1 MDRPEDR
8 LALIELLER
17 DGRTGRTVDVHH
29 WPLTLGRALDNS
41 VVLDDPHV
49 AASHA
54 TLAPD
59 ADGRLVLSVGASDNG
74 VLVDGTRL
82 AAGQQQVLAPG
93 GALLQLGSVR
103 LRLRLRGEV
112 LAPERRMVFTAL
124 NPAAIA
130 VQAAAL
136 FMLVMARHWVSLDP
150 GADFTAWL
158 RLLLAL
164 PLAIVGWCGAWALV
178 SKLFQ
183 HRFDF
188 WGHLRLV
195 LPWLLAVELVE
206 AVMPQLAASL
216 SWPLLW
222 QLSAPVTVVLLALML
237 RAQLA
242 HVLPLHGRV
251 VTATVATLAMGYGV
265 VSLALQHRSTDRFT
279 RAPYMS
285 TLPLPALRLSG
296 AVPPQTLVESMAP
309 LREQLARRV
318 RQAKDDDAG
327 DGAEADSGD

>member
-17 DGRTGRTVDVHH
+17 DGRTGRAVDVHR
-29 WPLTLGRALDNS
+29 WPLTLGRALDNTL
-41 VVLDDPHV
+41 VLDDLHV
-49 AASHA
+49 AAAHA

-59 ADGRLVLSVGASDNG
+59 EEGRLVLTVGHSDNG
-74 VLVDGTRL
+74 VLVDGKRL
-82 AAGQQQVLAPG
+82 AAGQQQVLPAG
-93 GALLQLGSVR
+93 GALLQLGTAR
-103 LRLRLRGEV
+103 LRLRLRGEP
-112 LAPERRMVFTAL
+112 LAPERRLIFTEHKPATMAL
-124 NPAAIA
+124 
-130 VQAAAL
+130 QAAL
-136 FMLVMARHWVSLDP
+136 LLVVMTVRQWVTLDP

-158 RLLLAL
+158 PLLFGL
-164 PLAIVGWCGAWALV
+164 PLAVIGWCGAWALV

-195 LPWLLAVELVE
+195 LPWVLAVELVE
-206 AVMPQLAASL
+206 AFLPQLGASL

-222 QLSAPVTVVLLALML
+222 QLSAPVTVVLLALLL

-242 HVLPLHGRV
+242 HVLPQHGRI
-251 VTATVATLAMGYGV
+251 VTGAVAAVALAFGG
-265 VSLALQHRSTDRFT
+265 VSLATLNRNTDRFT

-296 AVPPQTLVESMAP
+296 AVPPQALVESMAP
-309 LREQLARRV
+309 LREQLAQRV
-318 RQAKDDDAG
+318 RKARDIEAEESADA
-327 DGAEADSGD
+327 DN